1 MVVTKVKN
9 TIDLECG
16 KLVRDKISNLFFPN
30 SGEDINP
37 LKVKMKRDFHLLQHM
52 TPEVFI
58 EYIGK
63 PALTTQESLDE
74 MMVQL
79 GVMHES
85 MKTNTMITCA
95 KFLEFVRAY
104 YVFINPILDAEQIN
118 EMLHYVQTGEY
129 SNAVDCWNVVAH
141 DRFEVAAGFRR
152 AFVQL
157 LDHAPDSNEFV
168 KIVEEEIKPWTL
180 SVAFTAMKA
189 PNLILAEALD
199 LFKKERAGF
208 YSGFGILQTSNVLG
222 NLGNLEFM
230 TVDEFW
236 AENTGI
242 DSMNSDNVHDK
253 CVLDILSA
261 IKLAMDNSRAFDLGT
276 YLHLCAQLY
285 QLKLPSANPNAIAQ
299 IVGYIAGEQSN
310 IISSWQQVET
320 EAMKIQAEFANKLR
334 LAYNVLDNNQ
344 PPKLATKPAIISVIV
359 RA

>member
-1 MVVTKVKN
+1 MVTKVKN

-30 SGEDINP
+30 SGEDVNP

-180 SVAFTAMKA
+180 SVAFTAMDA
-189 PNLILAEALD
+189 PNLILSEVLN

-208 YSGFGILQTSNVLG
+208 YSGFGTLHTSNILG

-230 TVDEFW
+230 TVEEFW
-236 AENTGI
+236 TQNTGI
-242 DSMNSDNVHDK
+242 KSMNLDNIYDK
-253 CVLDILSA
+253 CVFDILSA
-261 IKLAMDNSRAFDLGT
+261 IKEAMDKSRAFEPETFLQ
-276 YLHLCAQLY
+276 LCKQLY
-285 QLKLPSANPNAIAQ
+285 QLKLPSTNPNAIDQ
-299 IVGYIAGEQSN
+299 IVGYIAGQQSN
-310 IISSWQQVET
+310 IVSSWKQVET
-320 EAMKIQAEFANKLR
+320 EAFKVQADFVHKLR
-334 LAYNVLDNNQ
+334 LAYKVLETHQ
-344 PPKLATKPAIISVIV
+344 PPSLDAKPATISLIV